1 MQHHFSRPEHDN
13 RNVTSLSQAHYEAAI
28 LNVIATELGINAEQ
42 ISPRMTFADFG
53 LDSKTLVGL
62 AGILEQ
68 KLKQPLPP
76 QLFFDYPSISKLG

>member
-1 MQHHFSRPEHDN
+1 
-13 RNVTSLSQAHYEAAI
+13 
-28 LNVIATELGINAEQ
+28 
-42 ISPRMTFADFG
+42 MTFADFG

-76 QLFFDYPSISKLG
+76 QLFFDYPSIS